1 MAPAGEDDSRVRSG
15 RLFTHS
21 PVKFGRPMRPIHCG
35 EVSSENSFKA
45 NFHEKA
51 LFVKADLA
59 AHFGIERNGCVSFAL
74 CFHPL

>member
-1 MAPAGEDDSRVRSG
+1 VHHEGSRRIFPMARVPE
-15 RLFTHS
+15 F
-21 PVKFGRPMRPIHCG
+21 
-35 EVSSENSFKA
+35 SEP

-74 CFHPL
+74 CFHPHF